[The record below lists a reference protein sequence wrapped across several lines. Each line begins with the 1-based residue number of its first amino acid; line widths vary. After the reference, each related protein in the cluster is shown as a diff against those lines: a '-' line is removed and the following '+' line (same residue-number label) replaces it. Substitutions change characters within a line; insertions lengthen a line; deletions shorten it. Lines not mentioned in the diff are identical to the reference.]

1 MDAVLA
7 DLDVDADQSDAE
19 MEDAEVAE
27 AKEEKKE
34 KKEASMAFFCQILAL
49 VCHLVG

>member
-1 MDAVLA
+1 VLA

-34 KKEASMAFFCQILAL
+34 KKAFFCQILAL